1 MSEIKNLTSDLLK
14 KENYLRPIALMGIVF
29 LSLLFI
35 FAIGMTI
42 KELLNLDLMMWQYY
56 VLIIIL
62 LISASGFTTYLLT
75 VRFYRRNSDN
85 PNILIPKKAVED
97 YLSMITELE
106 HNQNRFKSLVEK
118 ASDLTVIFQV
128 DGKFDYV
135 SPSVRI
141 GGYSPEDFINKYQP
155 DFFHADDMSLI
166 KSTMEDSFNNPGEP
180 INMPEVRFRNK
191 GGSWIWLEGELT
203 SLQDTPG
210 INGIVFNGR
219 DVSDKKTTEK
229 IQMAI
234 YDISEATNQS
244 ADLYHLFNSIH
255 FIIEELMPAN
265 NFFICLYDEVT
276 QMLEFPYYVDEFD
289 DNPGAI
295 EVGRGLTGYVI
306 RTGESQIIDEKLD
319 KELREAGEV
328 DLVGELCKI
337 WVGIPLRGKDKIIG
351 VMVVQDYKDPNAY
364 GEREKEILTFVSE
377 QIANAIEHKKA
388 EDNIR
393 NYLKELQLVRTT
405 MEENAHKLLEV
416 NIKMEESEQKLIKL
430 NANKDKFFSIISHD
444 LKGPFTGLLGITE
457 MLVEDYDDFS
467 DEERKE
473 LILGLHKSTKSGYEL
488 LEGLLEWSRV
498 QRGAIEFQ
506 PQAINLSI
514 ICDSVVEL
522 TRPNAVRKN
531 IELVSDIEINETA
544 FGDENMVN
552 TVIRNLVANAI
563 KFTNSGGMVKISSK
577 KEENFV
583 KVCISDNG
591 IGMNEEDRKK
601 LFRIEIHHTTVGTN
615 KEKGTGVGL
624 ILCKELVEKNNGKIW
639 VESELNKGS
648 TFCFILPDMKKSL

>member
-1 MSEIKNLTSDLLK
+1 MNEIKNLTRILLE
-14 KENYLRPIALMGIVF
+14 KENHLSPLLIMGIVF
-29 LSLLFI
+29 ITLFVITVSGLFI
-35 FAIGMTI
+35 KSAFD
-42 KELLNLDLMMWQYY
+42 LNFMMWQYY
-56 VLIIIL
+56 FLMIL
-62 LISASGFTTYLLT
+62 LMVLASVSTTYLLIF
-75 VRFYRRNSDN
+75 RFYKSNSDN

-97 YLSMITELE
+97 YLLKNIELE
-106 HNQNRFKSLVEK
+106 QSQNRFKALVEK
-118 ASDLTVIFQV
+118 ASDLTVIFNLE
-128 DGKFDYV
+128 GKFNYV
-135 SPSVRI
+135 SPSVKI
-141 GGYSPEDFINKYQP
+141 GDYSPEDFLDKFQS
-155 DFFHADDMSLI
+155 DFFHEDDMALV
-166 KSTMEDSFNNPGEP
+166 KSSIEDSIKKPGEP
-180 INMPEVRFRNK
+180 VQMPEIRFMNK
-191 GGSWIWLEGELT
+191 KGSWIWLEGELT
-203 SLQDTPG
+203 SLKDTPG
-210 INGIVFNGR
+210 IEGIVFNGR
-219 DVSDKKTTEK
+219 DVSEKKNTEK
-229 IQMAI
+229 IQMAL
-234 YDISEATNQS
+234 YDISEASNRS
-244 ADLYHLFNSIH
+244 VDLYHLFNSIH

-276 QMLEFPYYVDEFD
+276 QMFEFPYYVDEVD
-289 DNPGAI
+289 ENPGAI
-295 EVGRGLTGYVI
+295 EIGRGLTGYVI

-319 KELREAGEV
+319 KELREKGEV

-337 WVGIPLRGKDKIIG
+337 WVGIPLKGKDKIIG
-351 VMVVQDYKDPNAY
+351 VMVVQDYKNPEAY

-388 EDNIR
+388 QDNIH
-393 NYLKELQLVRTT
+393 NYLKELQNVRNT

-473 LILGLHKSTKSGYEL
+473 LIMGLYKSTKSGYAL

-506 PQAINLSI
+506 PSEINLSI
-514 ICDSVVEL
+514 ISDSVIEL
-522 TRPNAVRKN
+522 TRPSAVRKN
-531 IELVSDIEINETA
+531 IKLISDIKINEIA
-544 FGDENMVN
+544 FADENMVN

-563 KFTNSGGMVKISSK
+563 KFTNSEGEVKVCS
-577 KEENFV
+577 EQDENFV

-591 IGMNEEDRKK
+591 IGMSEEDRKK

-624 ILCKELVEKNNGKIW
+624 ILCKELVEKNNGRIW
-639 VESELNKGS
+639 VESTLGEGS
-648 TFCFILPDMKKSL
+648 TFCFTLPKK